1 MAADPTTLA
10 AGSNADAGESAAGPG
25 YSSVMLEDF
34 RRIVKEVL
42 RDEIATLRT
51 EILQA
56 IAVIQATLSE
66 CTEKIQDVE
75 DSMNAFEIRLA
86 GTESTCSL
94 LSCENI
100 KLGAKIDD
108 LENRSRR
115 NNLRVF
121 RVPEG
126 IEEGRPTEF
135 MSSFFIELFGQNG
148 LDSPPALERTHH
160 SPAPKP
166 RPPKSFHFESAP
178 FSG

>member
-1 MAADPTTLA
+1 MQERALR
-10 AGSNADAGESAAGPG
+10 GHG

-42 RDEIATLRT
+42 RDEIATLWT
-51 EILQA
+51 EIQQA

-94 LSCENI
+94 LSCENN
-100 KLGAKIDD
+100 KLGAQIDD

-126 IEEGRPTEF
+126 MEEGNRVYVPLLHRIVWAEWPGLPTCTGAHTPLA
-135 MSSFFIELFGQNG
+135 SSETETAQVL
-148 LDSPPALERTHH
+148 
-160 SPAPKP
+160 
-166 RPPKSFHFESAP
+166 SF
-178 FSG
+178 